1 MEVGRASYRKICV
14 LLDEIVRGIIP
25 KAHYFMTASTGCS
38 KKVPKLGAGSE
49 LPTPGFAQSLKK
61 IDQRSICPS
70 REEETH

>member
-38 KKVPKLGAGSE
+38 KKFLIE
-49 LPTPGFAQSLKK
+49 LPAPGFAQSL
-61 IDQRSICPS
+61 
-70 REEETH
+70 